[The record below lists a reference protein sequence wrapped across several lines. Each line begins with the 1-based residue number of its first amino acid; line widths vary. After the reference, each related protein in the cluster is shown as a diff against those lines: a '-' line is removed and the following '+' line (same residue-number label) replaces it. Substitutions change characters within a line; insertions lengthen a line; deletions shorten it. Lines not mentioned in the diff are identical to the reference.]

1 MISEE
6 PMTPKVKIKRVPVRE
21 KKKGNGERN
30 IKN

>member
-21 KKKGNGERN
+21 KKGNGERN

>member
-21 KKKGNGERN
+21 KKKEMERET
-30 IKN
+30 